1 VQISIV
7 PKNIAFT
14 KFKISGKLPTL
25 QVNIS
30 DTKYKAVMRLIDVC
44 IPNFG
49 DDSQEQ
55 PIILPPPTKNVPG
68 GFQLPP
74 LFTQGESE
82 YNIEDDEGGDD
93 DRLFQAEDGSG
104 QVCIHS

>member
-30 DTKYKAVMRLIDVC
+30 DTKYKAVMCLIDVC
-44 IPNFG
+44 IPHFD

-55 PIILPPPTKNVPG
+55 PVALPTPAKITPG
-68 GFQLPP
+68 GLRLP
-74 LFTQGESE
+74 LFTQGDSE
-82 YNIEDDEGGDD
+82 YNVEEDEGREDDKFFES
-93 DRLFQAEDGSG
+93 EDGGG
-104 QVCIHS
+104 QVCMHS